1 MGSCCGVYFCVN
13 KFYVGKPRPLPYTQP
28 GDRPRGR
35 VRRDDC
41 RLVEKRGS
49 CGLWATHQLDAAR
62 ELRQTRGPSQ
72 PHPTATSCHP
82 QRWRTPT
89 PTFPTAGLPESN
101 RSNPT
106 QRDDGGFRQSDHLR
120 PCPQLLLHM
129 VPAPAHLPRASMWSR
144 ERYPP
149 RLHHHPRPPPPA
161 SRPASSAC
169 VSGTA

>member
-1 MGSCCGVYFCVN
+1 MQVVTSRFAPLVLHLDCVLTETSYN
-13 KFYVGKPRPLPYTQP
+13 LPFIAIYGTGKVLA
-28 GDRPRGR
+28 
-35 VRRDDC
+35 
-41 RLVEKRGS
+41 VENRES

>member
-1 MGSCCGVYFCVN
+1 M
-13 KFYVGKPRPLPYTQP
+13 
-28 GDRPRGR
+28 
-35 VRRDDC
+35 
-41 RLVEKRGS
+41 EKRGS

-129 VPAPAHLPRASMWSR
+129 VPAPAHLPTASMR
-144 ERYPP
+144 NQERYLP
-149 RLHHHPRPPPPA
+149 RLHHQPRPPPPA
-161 SRPASSAC
+161 SRLAPPQRTAQNVENSTLNTRRIYEYGGEGAPACLSNGLVAS
-169 VSGTA
+169 